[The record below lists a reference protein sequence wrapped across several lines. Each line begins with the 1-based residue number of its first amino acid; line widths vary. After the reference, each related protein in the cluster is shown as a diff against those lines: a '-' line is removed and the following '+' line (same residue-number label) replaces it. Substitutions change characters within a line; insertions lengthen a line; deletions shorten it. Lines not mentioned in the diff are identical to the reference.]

1 MCLRRKRPIIV
12 LIFLLM
18 AFPTFGQFWDSATG
32 LLQCPS
38 ADMNREG
45 TFMITNNFVNEH
57 SLSSR
62 WGYHTFGYGFNITF
76 WSRLEV
82 GYVCVIFDGKRH
94 PNPSDRDLIMF
105 NQDRHAYFK
114 LLLLKEGEFGLKWLP
129 GVAVG
134 VSDPTSGGQTDYKE
148 QVVSGTGNGYFNRN
162 YIIISKH
169 FPTKVGAFG
178 AHLGYQF
185 NRRADMPINGPC
197 AALDWAPVWLDT
209 PAVSVKFIAEYD
221 ARTFNAGFIASFW
234 DDRFEAMFELMAMK
248 WVNFGVR
255 YKLVLK
261 K

>member
-1 MCLRRKRPIIV
+1 MCLRRKRPIFV
-12 LIFLLM
+12 LIFLLT

-105 NQDRHAYFK
+105 NQDRHFNAKF
-114 LLLLKEGEFGLKWLP
+114 LVLKEGDFGIKWLP
-129 GVAVG
+129 ALALG
-134 VSDPTSGGQTDYKE
+134 VSDPTTGSAGDYSKQGVGG
-148 QVVSGTGNGYFNRN
+148 SGNGFFNR
-162 YIIISKH
+162 YYAVATKH
-169 FPTKVGAFG
+169 FQTKIGAVG
-178 AHLGYQF
+178 AHLGYQY
-185 NRRADMPINGPC
+185 NRRTDMPINGPC
-197 AALDWAPVWLDT
+197 AAIDWVPIWLDT
-209 PAVSVKFIAEYD
+209 PTASVRLIAEYD
-221 ARTFNAGFIASFW
+221 ARTLNVGFISSFW